1 MITKSSKEVIIYH
14 VILHWPVDIDR
25 LKKLKWRPINPVSI
39 EIWNSI
45 QLLHIIEYIQQYFS
59 YVVAFS
65 YIGGGSRNDHGYVP
79 PVVNTSWSFSHT
91 WFITGFVTRLTRRV
105 LLVEQQLLT
114 HPEHLSSSPVY
125 NGVRVT
131 WSLVLCVC
139 FVDRCLSFFFL
150 PLCCLFFFDIRILIT
165 PLVSSNS
172 SNACRKTVQ
181 CSQSTI
187 VFVNHRC
194 PLSVIYRYIHASGEV

>member
-131 WSLVLCVC
+131 WSLVLCVY
-139 FVDRCLSFFFL
+139 FVDRCLSFFFCHYVVCSFLIYGFWL
-150 PLCCLFFFDIRILIT
+150 PLWYLQTLPTR
-165 PLVSSNS
+165 
-172 SNACRKTVQ
+172 AER
-181 CSQSTI
+181 
-187 VFVNHRC
+187 RC
-194 PLSVIYRYIHASGEV
+194 NVHSPQLYL